1 MRNKCYPL
9 ALAALLGIGAFTVP
23 VSSAS
28 AAAIPA
34 VKQIA
39 AADATNGN
47 SALLLDVAYRCW
59 NGRPCWN
66 GRGYWNGRGW
76 NGRGW
81 WNGRYYG
88 NRYRYRRNN
97 FVYFYGGYYYD
108 NPWWLGPSVIVAGPA
123 YYGGGRNRHVRWCLD
138 HYRSYNPR
146 NNTWV
151 SYSGEVRQCMSPYR

>member
-1 MRNKCYPL
+1 MLNKCYPL

-66 GRGYWNGRGW
+66 GRGC
-76 NGRGW
+76 
-81 WNGRYYG
+81 WNGRYCG
-88 NRYRYRRNN
+88 NRYRHRRNN
-97 FVYFYGGYYYD
+97 FVFFYGGYYYD
-108 NPWWLGPSVIVAGPA
+108 NPWWLGPVVVARPV
-123 YYGGGRNRHVRWCLD
+123 YYRGWGRRHVAWCLD

-151 SYSGEVRQCMSPYR
+151 SYSGEVHQCMSPYR